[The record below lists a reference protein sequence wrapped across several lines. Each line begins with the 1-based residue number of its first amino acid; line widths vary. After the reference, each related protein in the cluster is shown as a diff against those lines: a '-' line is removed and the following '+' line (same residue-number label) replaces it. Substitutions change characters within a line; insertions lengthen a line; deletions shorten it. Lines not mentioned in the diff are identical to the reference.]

1 MSDDEHENAP
11 GGAGSDVIQDVLN
24 KNAEAL
30 TALSQA
36 LQGLRPQ
43 AQDAASTRSSK
54 MEKLYGFFIKHG
66 KLRDFKPSEVKGPV
80 TV

>member
-11 GGAGSDVIQDVLN
+11 GVAGPDVIQNVLN
-24 KNAEAL
+24 KNGAAL

-36 LQGLRPQ
+36 LQGLRSQTP
-43 AQDAASTRSSK
+43 DAASTRSSK

-66 KLRDFKPSEVKGPV
+66 KLRDFKPN
-80 TV
+80 